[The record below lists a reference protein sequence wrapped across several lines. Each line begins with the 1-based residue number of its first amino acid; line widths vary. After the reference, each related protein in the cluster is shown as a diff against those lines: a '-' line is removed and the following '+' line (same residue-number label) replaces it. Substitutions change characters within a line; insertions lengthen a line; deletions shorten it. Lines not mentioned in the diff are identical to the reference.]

1 MASKNSGKKILVMTD
16 WFEPGYKA
24 GGPIRSCVN
33 FAEHMKAHYEIFI
46 LTGDR
51 DLGDKEPYKEIK
63 SDAWQE
69 VDGIHVFYASPT
81 RQSYASLKKIVSSI
95 RPDFIY
101 LNSLFSQRFTIFP
114 IVMHWLGGLKSKLVL
129 APRGMLKASAL
140 NFKKTKKEIFLSVFK
155 MGGLQKRLVW
165 QATDKQE
172 EQDILKKFPGA
183 RVIEAANFPARILKA
198 AETVTKMKGSLRMV
212 FIGRIHP
219 IKNLD
224 FLLTVLKDCDA
235 NIELDL
241 IGILEDK
248 AYWEKCQAQI
258 ATLPK
263 AIKVNFLG
271 EMKHDRLLTV
281 LQRSHIFALP
291 TTGENFGHAI
301 FEALAAGRPVLISD
315 QTPWRQLRQAK
326 AGWDIPLNSSAEFRN
341 AILAALDWDQNIFDQ
356 WSKSAWN
363 FAENSVDSNGLMN
376 TYEQLFS

>member
-1 MASKNSGKKILVMTD
+1 
-16 WFEPGYKA
+16 
-24 GGPIRSCVN
+24 
-33 FAEHMKAHYEIFI
+33 
-46 LTGDR
+46 
-51 DLGDKEPYKEIK
+51 
-63 SDAWQE
+63 
-69 VDGIHVFYASPT
+69 
-81 RQSYASLKKIVSSI
+81 VSSI

-326 AGWDIPLNSSAEFRN
+326 AGWDIPLNASAEFRN